1 MALVKD
7 DLTTAM
13 INATK
18 SCPNGGADAMKAL
31 GKAIEDYLVA
41 NTDAQYSWVA
51 TNTVLPYEPDSQ
63 VMFKAV
69 LSASGSQFTSVPKD
83 FDAFI
88 SDLADWLNGIKID
101 PASGWA
107 LGSLQSGAGTFSASQ
122 LGELA
127 DETDCDGAMKDA
139 FGIIA
144 QGIIDG
150 WISYFL
156 PAAPGTRATYSGSA
170 SLASVS

>member
-13 INATK
+13 IDAVK
-18 SCPNGGADAMKAL
+18 GCPDGGADAMKAL
-31 GKAIEDYLVA
+31 GKAVEDYLVA

-51 TNTVLPYEPDSQ
+51 VNTSKPYDPDSQ
-63 VMFKAV
+63 TSFKAE
-69 LSASGSQFTSVPKD
+69 LSASGSNFSCIPKN
-83 FDAFI
+83 FDDFI
-88 SDLADWLNGIKID
+88 SKLADWLNGVKID
-101 PASGWA
+101 PASGWT

-139 FGIIA
+139 FGEIA

-150 WISYFL
+150 WISYFA
-156 PAAPGTRATYSGSA
+156 PAGSGTHSQYTGAA
-170 SLASVS
+170 SLVSVS

>member
-18 SCPNGGADAMKAL
+18 SCPDGGVDAMKAL

-51 TNTVLPYEPDSQ
+51 AMTSTPFTPDPQTS
-63 VMFKAV
+63 FKAK
-69 LSASGSQFTSVPKD
+69 LSASGSNFSSTPDD
-83 FDAFI
+83 FDVFI
-88 SDLADWLNGIKID
+88 SDLAQFLNKIKINAAD
-101 PASGWA
+101 GW
-107 LGSLQSGAGTFSASQ
+107 SLPPLATGAGTFTASQ

>member
-13 INATK
+13 IDATT
-18 SCPNGGADAMKAL
+18 SCPDGGEDAMKAL
-31 GKAIEDYLVA
+31 GKAVEDYLVD
-41 NTDAQYSWVA
+41 NTEATYSWTGA
-51 TNTVLPYEPDSQ
+51 NSSGSPDSDTS
-63 VMFKAV
+63 FKAK
-69 LSASGSQFTSVPKD
+69 LEASGSDFSSTPDD

-88 SDLADWLNGIKID
+88 SDLAQFLNGIKINAAD
-101 PASGWA
+101 GW
-107 LGSLQSGAGTFSASQ
+107 SLPPLNSGAGTFTASQ

-127 DETDCDGAMKDA
+127 DTTDCDGAMKDA

-150 WISYFL
+150 WISYFA
-156 PAAPGTRATYSGSA
+156 PAGSGNHSA
-170 SLASVS
+170 FKGAAALVSVS

>member
-7 DLTTAM
+7 DLTAAM

-18 SCPNGGADAMKAL
+18 SCPDGGEAAMIAL
-31 GKAIEDYLVA
+31 GRAIENYLIS
-41 NTDAQYSWVA
+41 NTDAVYSWSGVDPLA
-51 TNTVLPYEPDSQ
+51 VPDPETS
-63 VMFKAV
+63 FKAV
-69 LSASGSQFTSVPKD
+69 LSASGTDFTSVPPD
-83 FDAFI
+83 FNAFI
-88 SDLADWLNGIKID
+88 LDLADWLNDIKID
-101 PASGWA
+101 PASGWS
-107 LGSLQSGAGTFSASQ
+107 LGSLQSGAGTFSAPQ

-139 FGIIA
+139 FGLIA

-156 PAAPGTRATYSGSA
+156 SAAPGTRVTYSGSA
-170 SLASVS
+170 SLVSVS

>member
-18 SCPNGGADAMKAL
+18 SCPDGGADAMKAL
-31 GKAIEDYLVA
+31 GKAIEDYLVD

-51 TNTVLPYEPDSQ
+51 AMTSTPFTPDPQTS
-63 VMFKAV
+63 FKAK
-69 LSASGSQFTSVPKD
+69 LSASGSNFSSTPDD

-88 SDLADWLNGIKID
+88 SDLAQFLNKIKINAAD
-101 PASGWA
+101 GW
-107 LGSLQSGAGTFSASQ
+107 SLPPLATGAGTFSASQ

>member
-13 INATK
+13 IDATK
-18 SCPNGGADAMKAL
+18 SCPDGGADAMKAL
-31 GKAIEDYLVA
+31 GKAIEDYLVD
-41 NTDAQYSWVA
+41 NTEATYSWVGA
-51 TNTVLPYEPDSQ
+51 NPSGSPDSDTS
-63 VMFKAV
+63 FKAK
-69 LSASGSQFTSVPKD
+69 LEASGSDFSSTPDD

-88 SDLADWLNGIKID
+88 SDLADFLNKIKINAAD
-101 PASGWA
+101 GW
-107 LGSLQSGAGTFSASQ
+107 SLPPLATGAGTFSASQ

-150 WISYFL
+150 WISYFA
-156 PAAPGTRATYSGSA
+156 PAGSGSHSA
-170 SLASVS
+170 YTGAAALVSVS

>member
-18 SCPNGGADAMKAL
+18 SCPDGGADAMKAL
-31 GKAIEDYLVA
+31 GKAVEDYLVD
-41 NTDAQYSWVA
+41 NTEAQYSWVA
-51 TNTVLPYEPDSQ
+51 AITSTPFTPAPHTS
-63 VMFKAV
+63 FKAK
-69 LSASGSQFTSVPKD
+69 LSASGSNFSSTPDD

-88 SDLADWLNGIKID
+88 SDLAQFLNKIKINAAD
-101 PASGWA
+101 GW
-107 LGSLQSGAGTFSASQ
+107 SLPPLATGAGTFSASQ

-156 PAAPGTRATYSGSA
+156 PAASGTRATYSGAA
-170 SLASVS
+170 SLVSVS

>member
-18 SCPNGGADAMKAL
+18 SCPDGGVDAMKAL
-31 GKAIEDYLVA
+31 GKAIEDYLVE
-41 NTDAQYSWVA
+41 NTDAQYSWTA
-51 TNTVLPYEPDSQ
+51 ANTVFPYEPDSQ

-83 FDAFI
+83 FNAFI
-88 SDLADWLNGIKID
+88 LDLADWLNDIKID
-101 PASGWA
+101 PASGWS
-107 LGSLQSGAGTFSASQ
+107 LGSLQSGAGTFSAPQ

-139 FGIIA
+139 FGLIA

-156 PAAPGTRATYSGSA
+156 SAAPGTRATYSGSA
-170 SLASVS
+170 SLVSVS

>member
-13 INATK
+13 IDATK
-18 SCPNGGADAMKAL
+18 SCPDGGVDAMKAL
-31 GKAIEDYLVA
+31 GKAVEDYLVD
-41 NTDAQYSWVA
+41 NTEATYSWTGA
-51 TNTVLPYEPDSQ
+51 NSSGSPDSDTS
-63 VMFKAV
+63 FKAK
-69 LSASGSQFTSVPKD
+69 LEASGSDFSSTPDD

-88 SDLADWLNGIKID
+88 SDLAQFLNKIKINAAD
-101 PASGWA
+101 GW
-107 LGSLQSGAGTFSASQ
+107 SLPPLATGAGTFSASQ

-150 WISYFL
+150 WISYFA
-156 PAAPGTRATYSGSA
+156 PAGSGSHSA
-170 SLASVS
+170 YTGAAALVSVS

>member
-18 SCPNGGADAMKAL
+18 SCPDGGADAMKAL
-31 GKAIEDYLVA
+31 GKAIEDYLVD

-51 TNTVLPYEPDSQ
+51 AMTSTPFTPDPQTS
-63 VMFKAV
+63 FKAK
-69 LSASGSQFTSVPKD
+69 LSASGSNFSSTPDD

-88 SDLADWLNGIKID
+88 SDLAQFLNKIKINAAD
-101 PASGWA
+101 GW
-107 LGSLQSGAGTFSASQ
+107 SLPPLATGAGTFTASQ

-139 FGIIA
+139 FGLIA

-156 PAAPGTRATYSGSA
+156 SAAPGTRATYSGSA
-170 SLASVS
+170 SLVSVS

>member
-18 SCPNGGADAMKAL
+18 SCPDGGVDAMKAL

-51 TNTVLPYEPDSQ
+51 AMTSTPFTPDPQTS
-63 VMFKAV
+63 FKAK
-69 LSASGSQFTSVPKD
+69 LSASGSNFSSTPDD
-83 FDAFI
+83 FDVFI
-88 SDLADWLNGIKID
+88 SDLAQFLNKIKINAAD
-101 PASGWA
+101 GW
-107 LGSLQSGAGTFSASQ
+107 SLPPLATGAGTFSASQ

-156 PAAPGTRATYSGSA
+156 PAASGTRATYSGSA